1 MMNSVSS
8 VNVHKDHSVI
18 HTDKCWEKNSRRSFK
33 RGNITADTT
42 VIHWHKNR

>member
-18 HTDKCWEKNSRRSFK
+18 HTDKCWEKNSRSFK